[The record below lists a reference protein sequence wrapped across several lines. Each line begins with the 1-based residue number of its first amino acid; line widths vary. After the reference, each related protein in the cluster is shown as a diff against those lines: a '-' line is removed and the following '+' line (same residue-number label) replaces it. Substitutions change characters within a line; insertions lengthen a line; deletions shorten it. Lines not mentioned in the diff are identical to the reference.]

1 MDANNIIQELN
12 RRFSEPLPEFYERRI
27 IFWYDE
33 DREFEDKIE
42 EITLDN
48 AKVIILDGSNNF
60 EVKKLLSYDDKE
72 NNYLVYD
79 PIVHNDIEENWLLD
93 IELYSEEFRA
103 DLISIW
109 MDEMGISSTTA
120 LRKQV
125 KKYRKYFNAKD
136 RRAKIISQK
145 NNINKPAQLHLAVM
159 AAICGIKTAQ
169 PNAII
174 RAVLKAG
181 LDTDTNNIYNGFV
194 NYEVKDAFEAMVAQG
209 TGYREEEFNIG
220 NLAIHIILTA
230 LTRTMHPENLKGLD
244 KFISSSHQA
253 YCYDFVSEWIASR
266 DSEGFYK
273 IARFVEK
280 EVNLINWR

>member
-93 IELYSEEFRA
+93 IELYSEEF
-103 DLISIW
+103 
-109 MDEMGISSTTA
+109 
-120 LRKQV
+120 
-125 KKYRKYFNAKD
+125 
-136 RRAKIISQK
+136 
-145 NNINKPAQLHLAVM
+145 
-159 AAICGIKTAQ
+159 
-169 PNAII
+169 
-174 RAVLKAG
+174 
-181 LDTDTNNIYNGFV
+181 
-194 NYEVKDAFEAMVAQG
+194 
-209 TGYREEEFNIG
+209 
-220 NLAIHIILTA
+220 
-230 LTRTMHPENLKGLD
+230 
-244 KFISSSHQA
+244 
-253 YCYDFVSEWIASR
+253 
-266 DSEGFYK
+266 
-273 IARFVEK
+273 
-280 EVNLINWR
+280 